1 MTTNQTE
8 TVDTSWKGL
17 YKWGGISALLVGVL
31 FIIAIP
37 LSLAMGPTPSGGEAI
52 LKYYSGQTTLA
63 SSVHGIGI
71 LSDVLFVPVVL
82 ALYLALKGVN
92 KNAMLTA
99 TGFGGLFLALDLGVT
114 DIAWIALTSLS
125 QNYAAATTDVQ
136 RAAYVATANY
146 ALAIGAVGMTVYS
159 TLILSIWLLI
169 TAVVMLKGIFSR
181 VTAYLGIV
189 TSIAGFVY
197 SISLF
202 VPALAMSIV
211 IAMVLFAIWL
221 LLAGYRLYN
230 LGKR

>member
-1 MTTNQTE
+1 ME

-17 YKWGGISALLVGVL
+17 YRWGGISALLVGVL

-37 LSLAMGPTPSGGEAI
+37 LYFVMGPQPSGGEAI
-52 LKYYSGQTTLA
+52 LKYYSSQTTLA
-63 SSVHGIGI
+63 YSSWGTGI
-71 LSDVLFVPVVL
+71 LADVLFVPVVL

-99 TGFGGLFLALDLGVT
+99 TGFGGLFIALDLGVT
-114 DIAWIALTSLS
+114 TIASVALASLS
-125 QNYAAATTDVQ
+125 QNYTAATTDVQ

-146 ALAIGAVGMTVYS
+146 ALAITTVSAPVYS
-159 TLILSIWLLI
+159 ILILSIWLLI
-169 TAVVMLKGIFSR
+169 TALVMLKGIFSR

-189 TSIAGFVY
+189 ASIVGFVY

-202 VPALAMSIV
+202 VPALAMADV
-211 IAMVLFAIWL
+211 IAVVLYVIWL
-221 LLAGYRLYN
+221 LLVGSRLYK

>member
-189 TSIAGFVY
+189 ASIAGFVY

-221 LLAGYRLYN
+221 LLAGYRLYK